1 MSKANAFKTLYLLF
15 CILIF
20 HLACAGENPK
30 RPKIGLALSGGGAKG
45 LIHIGI
51 LQAIDSAGLK
61 IDCVTGTSMGSI
73 MGAMYAA
80 GYSGDTVEALC
91 RTMDWNF
98 LFSQKPP
105 LSAIGIEEK
114 KEYGKYAVE
123 IPLVKGKF
131 ILGKGIIEGQELWLK
146 FAEVFEPVYNVKD
159 FSKLSIPFRCIG
171 TDLETGNAV
180 SLDHGNIITCIRAS
194 MAIPGVFTPVEY
206 EGKTLVDG
214 GIVNNFPVLDA
225 KEMGADIVIGVNLN
239 PGLEKAEDLTST
251 LDILLQLAFFKDAT
265 YFEKHYA
272 ACDIYIP
279 PDIQHYTAGSFA
291 ASDSLIEIG
300 KKYGRMFYPMLKHL
314 ADSLNALYPD
324 SEPFVKNRLPATKKI
339 TITNYSVHGLE
350 KTNEK
355 FFFGMAELRDSNS
368 YSFGHVAESIRK
380 IYGTRYYKKINYDF
394 VPDSSGETEMRF
406 AVEENPFTYI
416 KLGLQYST
424 FNSGGIVLN
433 ISSRDLLF
441 SESNAIATVLLG
453 QNPRFYGAYYKYL
466 GRKRKFGANFS
477 YYKENQDYPIYQ
489 DFRLYQ
495 TLRSNNS
502 FYDLRLQYTLNRK
515 MYVGIS
521 QQFNRLSIKTK
532 ESPEFIYN
540 GSNTYW
546 ESYLSFVMNSTDKK
560 YFATTGW
567 NVYAEAGYTYGH
579 SPDFTSSFN
588 DVEVN
593 SDSLNENYED
603 HVRLVLKVDHFT
615 PLSKKFVFI
624 QKLALAYLITD
635 NPYVANLFP
644 VGGTHEVINNQV
656 LFKGLNEAEIK
667 TGSIATLDLE
677 LQYQLSKS
685 LYLKGA
691 FNAGF
696 YNFHNIDFN
705 ALTNDNLLTGYGIT
719 VGYDSALGPIEM
731 TVMYC
736 DQDGMVRSNLNL
748 GYQF

>member
-1 MSKANAFKTLYLLF
+1 MNKFHAYRTTLLILLISFFYLSS
-15 CILIF
+15 
-20 HLACAGENPK
+20 AGQNGT

-51 LQAIDSAGLK
+51 LEAIDSAGLK
-61 IDCVTGTSMGSI
+61 VDYLTGTSMGSI

-80 GYSGDTVEALC
+80 GYSGDTIEELC

-123 IPLVKGKF
+123 IPLVNGKF

-146 FAEVFEPVYNVKD
+146 FAEVFEPVYNVRD

-239 PGLEKAEDLTST
+239 PGLLKAEDLKST
-251 LDILLQLAFFKDAT
+251 LDIILQLAFFKDAT
-265 YFEKHYA
+265 FFEKHYA

-279 PDIQHYTAGSFA
+279 PDIQHYTAGSFD

-300 KKYGRMFYPMLKHL
+300 KRYGRIFYPRLKQL
-314 ADSLNALYPD
+314 ADSLNALYPGTD
-324 SEPFVKNRLPATKKI
+324 SFVKNRLPATKKI
-339 TITNYSVHGLE
+339 TIDKYSVTGLN
-350 KTNEK
+350 KTTEK
-355 FFFGMAELRDSNS
+355 FFFGMANLNDSSS
-368 YSFGHVAESIRK
+368 YSYGHVAESIRK

-394 VPDSSGETEMRF
+394 NTTSSGGTEMRF
-406 AVEENPFTYI
+406 AVEENPFTYV

-424 FNSGGIVLN
+424 FNSGGIILN
-433 ISSRDLLF
+433 ISSRDLLL
-441 SESNAIATVLLG
+441 SESNAFATIHIG

-466 GRKRKFGANFS
+466 GRARKFGVNFS

-489 DFRLYQ
+489 DFRLYE

-502 FYDLRLQYTLNRK
+502 YFDLRFQHTLNRK
-515 MYVGIS
+515 MYVGLS
-521 QQFNRLSIKTK
+521 QQFDRLAIKTK

-540 GSNTYW
+540 GNTSFWY
-546 ESYLSFVMNSTDKK
+546 SYLSFVLNSTDKK

-567 NVYAEAGYTYGH
+567 NIYAEAGYVYNQ
-579 SPDFTSSFN
+579 SPDYTYSFDDQETSG
-588 DVEVN
+588 
-593 SDSLNENYED
+593 DSLDIKYDDYARIFIKAE
-603 HVRLVLKVDHFT
+603 HFT
-615 PLSKKFVFI
+615 PLSSKFTFI
-624 QKLALAYLITD
+624 QNFQLAYLITD
-635 NPYVANLFP
+635 SPYVANLIP
-644 VGGTHEVINNQV
+644 VGGTHELINNQV
-656 LFKGLNEAEIK
+656 TFKGLNEYEIK
-667 TGSIATLDLE
+667 TGSVAALDLA
-677 LQYQLSKS
+677 LQYKLSKT
-685 LYLKGA
+685 LYIKGT
-691 FNAGF
+691 FNAGL
-696 YNFHNIDFN
+696 YDFHNTFDK
-705 ALTNDNLLTGYGIT
+705 LTNDNLLTGYAFTI
-719 VGYDSALGPIEM
+719 GYDSALGPIEM

-736 DQDGMVRSNLNL
+736 DQDGRIRSNLNL
-748 GYQF
+748 GYKF